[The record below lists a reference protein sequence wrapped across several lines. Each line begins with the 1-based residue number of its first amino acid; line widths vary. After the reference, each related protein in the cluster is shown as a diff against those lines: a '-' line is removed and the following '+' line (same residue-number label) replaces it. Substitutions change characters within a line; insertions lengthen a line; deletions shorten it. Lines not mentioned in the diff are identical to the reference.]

1 LPDGEDAGASDASTS
16 LYATR
21 YLRKYMNAK
30 VFCSILVN
38 AAALVMLQSAGA
50 QAVPPADNTKSN
62 QTDASNREVTA
73 DTQKENDTDRGLVQ
87 RIRKSLMADKD
98 LSMYAHNVKVISIN
112 GQVTLNGV
120 VRSDDEKS
128 KVAGLAE
135 EVAGKQHVVNDLK
148 VAPPKS

>member
-1 LPDGEDAGASDASTS
+1 MKAKMVYS
-16 LYATR
+16 L
-21 YLRKYMNAK
+21 M
-30 VFCSILVN
+30 VN

-50 QAVPPADNTKSN
+50 QTVPPAYNTKSN
-62 QTDASNREVTA
+62 QTDASNQAVTA
-73 DTQKENDTDRGLVQ
+73 DDQKENDTDRGLVQ

-98 LSMYAHNVKVISIN
+98 LSTYAHNVKVISVN

-128 KVAGLAE
+128 KVASVAQ

>member
-1 LPDGEDAGASDASTS
+1 
-16 LYATR
+16 
-21 YLRKYMNAK
+21 MNAR
-30 VFCSILVN
+30 VFCSIVVN
-38 AAALVMLQSAGA
+38 AAAFVMLQSAGA

-98 LSMYAHNVKVISIN
+98 LSTYAHNVKVISIN